1 MNRGYKSCWP
11 KILHR
16 GGREGGG
23 GETCVSLVVPDIKC
37 GVIILL
43 FVLISSYMQA
53 VCNISQQ
60 TDEFVKDYL
69 ISYEKVSIIY
79 YLAC

>member
-1 MNRGYKSCWP
+1 MNRGCKSCWP
-11 KILHR
+11 RILHR

-43 FVLISSYMQA
+43 FVCRGSR
-53 VCNISQQ
+53 VCVWGDHI
-60 TDEFVKDYL
+60 YL
-69 ISYEKVSIIY
+69 SEARLK
-79 YLAC
+79 